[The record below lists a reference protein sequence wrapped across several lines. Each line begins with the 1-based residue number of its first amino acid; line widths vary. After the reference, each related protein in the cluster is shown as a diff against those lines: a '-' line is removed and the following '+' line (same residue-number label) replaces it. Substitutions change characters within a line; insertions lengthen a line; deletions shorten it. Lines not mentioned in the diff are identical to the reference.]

1 MKSKPTFTLSF
12 LMRLTVIKLVL
23 DPHRGFK
30 PVQSPSQTPMLEA
43 PVVVWEQHELQ
54 TTFTVVLPE
63 RP

>member
-1 MKSKPTFTLSF
+1 
-12 LMRLTVIKLVL
+12 MRLTVIKLVL